1 MSQLRLVV
9 LLLVMLSAS
18 CRQSPLVPF
27 RRAVDQAASWA
38 AAINYA
44 HDLESHRAVPEA
56 YLKQIV
62 KDGSTEM
69 ETVRHTIADA
79 SDLPADLKDE
89 ATALCDQM
97 IGVLTSGA
105 TTNSRGS
112 ENSENID
119 VTALAEIEHRF
130 RDLASR
136 AGGR

>member
-1 MSQLRLVV
+1 
-9 LLLVMLSAS
+9 MLSAS

-79 SDLPADLKDE
+79 SDLPADLRDE
-89 ATALCDQM
+89 AMALCDRM
-97 IGVLTSGA
+97 IAVLTSGA
-105 TTNSRGS
+105 TREPRSP
-112 ENSENID
+112 ENID
-119 VTALAEIEHRF
+119 AAALLEIEHRF
-130 RDLASR
+130 RALASK
-136 AGGR
+136 AGDR

>member
-1 MSQLRLVV
+1 VSRLRLVV
-9 LLLVMLSAS
+9 LLLVLLSAS

-44 HDLESHRAVPEA
+44 HDLESHRAVPRA

-62 KDGSTEM
+62 KDGSTEI
-69 ETVRHTIADA
+69 ETVRNTIADA

-89 ATALCDQM
+89 ATALCDQL
-97 IGVLTSGA
+97 IGVLTSAA
-105 TTNSRGS
+105 TS
-112 ENSENID
+112 EPRAAENID
-119 VTALAEIEHRF
+119 VTRLAEIEHRF
-130 RDLASR
+130 RALASR

>member
-1 MSQLRLVV
+1 MSRLRLV
-9 LLLVMLSAS
+9 LFLLVLVSAS
-18 CRQSPLVPF
+18 CGQSPLVPF

-44 HDLESHRAVPEA
+44 RELESHRAVPGA

-62 KDGSTEM
+62 EDGTTEI
-69 ETVRHTIADA
+69 ETVRKTIAET

-89 ATALCDQM
+89 ATALCDRM

-105 TTNSRGS
+105 TTNSRGP

-130 RDLASR
+130 RDLATR